1 MKDQCL
7 FEIRQRGV
15 AVAAVTG
22 PRGAAVNEAL
32 RKALQCEQTGP
43 VEVVEL
49 LTLYRTPEAGNA
61 DG

>member
-22 PRGAAVNEAL
+22 PRADAVCEAL
-32 RKALQCEQTGP
+32 RCALKYEQDGA

-49 LTLYRTPEAGNA
+49 LTLYTTPDAGSAN
-61 DG
+61 G

>member
-7 FEIRQRGV
+7 FEIRQGGV

-22 PRGAAVNEAL
+22 PRGDAVTEAL
-32 RKALQCEQTGP
+32 HQALQHERNGP
-43 VEVVEL
+43 VEVLEL
-49 LTLYRTPEAGNA
+49 LTLYRTPENGGA

>member
-7 FEIRQRGV
+7 FEIRQHGV

-22 PRGAAVNEAL
+22 PRGDAVNEAL
-32 RKALQCEQTGP
+32 HYAFQYEQDGP